1 MDTVTLLLHR
11 IEPAANMARYYGI
24 SLEPT
29 LLGDV
34 ALVRRWGR
42 IGTHGAR
49 MIELHPDKSAA
60 LAAFGKLALAK
71 RRRGYAEARPVR
83 AS

>member
-1 MDTVTLLLHR
+1 MDTVTLLLLR

-24 SLEPT
+24 SIEPT
-29 LLGDV
+29 LFGDI

-42 IGTHGAR
+42 IGTRGAR
-49 MIELHPDKSAA
+49 MIELHPDRPAA
-60 LAAFGKLALAK
+60 LAAFGKLVSAK
-71 RRRGYAEARPVR
+71 RRRGYAEAGPAR

>member
-1 MDTVTLLLHR
+1 
-11 IEPAANMARYYGI
+11 
-24 SLEPT
+24 
-29 LLGDV
+29 
-34 ALVRRWGR
+34 
-42 IGTHGAR
+42 

-71 RRRGYAEARPVR
+71 RRRGYAEAKPVR